1 MKKNLTVLNQ
11 IGDYTLVKWG
21 SQYVVAWKFD
31 CIKLD
36 WCQGHYFDNLNDA
49 IKYFE
54 DTTK

>member
-49 IKYFE
+49 TKYFE